1 MNVCLFGYIDS
12 DLFVASP
19 QTSWISRVFC
29 LIWAGLVLA
38 ALLVVIAHNTVGFGT
53 GDSFFIEEWV
63 YDFVTMSAALATL
76 LRAAVRT
83 EERLAWGLLGFG
95 LLSWA
100 LADLYW
106 TVLLRDMAE
115 PPFPNGSDAFYL
127 VGYGLILAGM
137 VAYVRSRVG
146 RMSAIVWT
154 DVAMGALCVT
164 AIGSSLLMDY
174 VLANTT
180 GTPTQIA
187 VAIAYPALDLIILAV
202 AAGAVALT
210 GWRPGRALGLVA
222 VGVACGAVGDGVYT
236 YQSLAG
242 TYTAAAW
249 NNFLWPLATVLIA
262 AAALQP
268 SPRHRETAPA
278 EGWRAFASP
287 TIFALGVFAL
297 LLLERQDMN
306 EPAVTALTIATLI
319 AVIVRLV
326 LTFAQNHRLV
336 IELETDPL
344 TGLFNRG
351 KLVYD
356 LDRLLSAD
364 EPDPHLLAILDLD
377 GFKAY
382 NDAFG
387 HPAGDALLIRLGH
400 QLAAAVG
407 DAGRAYRM
415 GGDEFAMLIPGNS
428 GEATRAVDAG
438 AAALSEHG
446 EGFEVTCS
454 CGSAEIPAEATDRS
468 TALQLAD
475 QRMYG
480 QKDSRRPSP
489 GGEVEAVLIRV
500 LNQRAPELGEHG
512 NAVKS
517 LALAVGRDMSLPPG
531 ELATLSRASE
541 LHDVGKIAIPDAILN
556 KRTPLDDEE
565 WEFIRQ
571 HTILGERIVSAAPS
585 LASVGRLIR
594 ASHERW
600 DGDGYPDGLRGE
612 SIPLAARIIFVCD
625 AYDAITA
632 DRPYSPARGPE
643 TALEELRR
651 GAGSQ
656 FDSDVV
662 VSLERVLRTT
672 PPEDLEVPQ
681 PIASRSA
688 ASVQ

>member
-1 MNVCLFGYIDS
+1 L
-12 DLFVASP
+12 LLASP
-19 QTSWISRVFC
+19 KTRLVAHVLGFI
-29 LIWAGLVLA
+29 LAGLVLA
-38 ALLVVIAHNTVGFGT
+38 ALLVVIAHNTVGFG
-53 GDSFFIEEWV
+53 GHESFFIEEWV

-76 LRAAVRT
+76 GRAAARK
-83 EERLAWGLLGFG
+83 EGRLPWSLLGFG
-95 LLSWA
+95 LLGWA

-115 PPFPNGSDAFYL
+115 PPFPNGSDALY
-127 VGYGLILAGM
+127 LAGYVLIFAGI

-187 VAIAYPALDLIILAV
+187 VAVAYPALDLAILAV

-210 GWRPGRALGLVA
+210 GWRPGRALGLIA
-222 VGVACGAVGDGVYT
+222 IGVACGAVGDGVYT

-268 SPRHRETAPA
+268 SPRHRETAPP

-306 EPAVTALTIATLI
+306 EPATAALTIATLS

-336 IELETDPL
+336 LELETDPL

-356 LDRLLSAD
+356 LDRLLNAD
-364 EPDPHLLAILDLD
+364 DPDPHLLTILDLD

-387 HPAGDALLIRLGH
+387 HPAGDALLVRLGH

-407 DAGRAYRM
+407 DGGRAYRM
-415 GGDEFAMLIPGNS
+415 GGDEFAMLIPGYADAAR
-428 GEATRAVDAG
+428 EAVEAG
-438 AAALSEHG
+438 VAALSAHG
-446 EGFEVTCS
+446 EGFRVTCS
-454 CGSAEIPAEATDRS
+454 SGSAEIPGEAHDRG

-480 QKDSRRPSP
+480 QKDSRRPSA
-489 GGEVEAVLIRV
+489 GGEVEAVLLRIV
-500 LNQRAPELGEHG
+500 NQRAPELGEHG
-512 NAVKS
+512 NAVKG
-517 LALAVGRDMSLPPG
+517 LAGAVGEDMGLPPG
-531 ELATLSRASE
+531 ELTALRRASE
-541 LHDVGKIAIPDAILN
+541 LHDVGKIAIPDAILT
-556 KRTPLDDEE
+556 KPTQLDEEE
-565 WEFIRQ
+565 WEFMRQ

-585 LASVGRLIR
+585 LAPVARLIR

-600 DGDGYPDGLRGE
+600 DGAGYPDGLAGE
-612 SIPLAARIIFVCD
+612 QIPLSSRIIFACD
-625 AYDAITA
+625 AYDAITSE
-632 DRPYSPARGPE
+632 RPYSPARGPE

-651 GAGSQ
+651 GAGTQ
-656 FDSDVV
+656 FDPEVV
-662 VSLERVLRTT
+662 ASVERVLRSA
-672 PPEDLEVPQ
+672 PPEGLTVPQ
-681 PIASRSA
+681 PLASRSA
-688 ASVQ
+688 TSSV